1 MKGDSWR
8 LAGDLALLGLV
19 VSLAS
24 LPLFTLG
31 AAFLVGGATI
41 RHHIVYGRWL
51 TLAESWA
58 LFRARFVSGLLAGPA
73 LLAVGW
79 LIAVDVAA
87 LSRGTVP
94 GGRPA
99 IVAVLVV
106 ASGLVGFAALVAA
119 LGSYRRA
126 RAAVAARPAVLA
138 PLAGIVVLVAVLGML
153 VHPVLVPVLVGF
165 ALFAVQAFLSTKS
178 RAVAANRG
186 ESTTL

>member
-8 LAGDLALLGLV
+8 VAGDLALLGIV
-19 VSLAS
+19 VSLVS
-24 LPLFTLG
+24 LPVFTLG
-31 AAFLVGGATI
+31 AAFLVAGATI
-41 RHHIVYGRWL
+41 QHHIVYGRWL
-51 TLAESWA
+51 TFAESWA
-58 LFRARFVSGLLAGPA
+58 LFRARFVHGLWAGPL

-94 GGRPA
+94 GGRLA
-99 IVAVLVV
+99 ILAVLLV

-119 LGSYRRA
+119 LGSLRQA
-126 RAAVAARPAVLA
+126 RAAVAARPAILA
-138 PLAGIVVLVAVLGML
+138 PLGGIVVIVAVLGML

-165 ALFAVQAFLSTKS
+165 ALFAVQSFLSTKS
-178 RAVAANRG
+178 RATAANRG